1 MTLLQ
6 RRLNSVPCTLQLLT
20 EHGPPVDSFVQVVRG
35 VLDACLQKGT
45 RNLVSD
51 WIGRVICHFLVGDL
65 AGRSR
70 KVQTRSSQSLRRR
83 PHILWVATKVAY
95 GEFNRAAAW
104 LLSGSPPV
112 RTSRCQFVVQ
122 FIATGFHVVSMV
134 KPGKD

>member
-20 EHGPPVDSFVQVVRG
+20 EHGPPVDSFVQVVPPDG
-35 VLDACLQKGT
+35 M
-45 RNLVSD
+45 
-51 WIGRVICHFLVGDL
+51 
-65 AGRSR
+65 
-70 KVQTRSSQSLRRR
+70 RRR
-83 PHILWVATKVAY
+83 
-95 GEFNRAAAW
+95 FAAW